1 MPDLRDA
8 FALVQPA
15 DDSTRVKC
23 LLVDDREEN
32 LLALS
37 KVLQSDGVEVV
48 CARSGPA
55 ALDLLLGQEFAL
67 AVLDVQMPE
76 MDGFEL
82 ASLMRGSERTRSI
95 PIIFVTAGAHD
106 QTRIFRGYDTG
117 AVDFL
122 YKPIEPQILRNKAE
136 VFFQLYRQRR
146 QLARELQ
153 RSTDTL
159 RLNEM
164 FMAVLGHDLRNPL
177 NVISMG
183 AQMLDRQAADET
195 AVRRTAARMLGSAQ
209 RMARLID
216 DLLDLARARQ
226 GGGIPLQRTRLNLEA
241 LVQRVAHEHETLFGD
256 RPLEIT
262 SDGSL
267 AGVWDQ
273 DRLAQLLGN
282 LLANALSHGQDAGVR
297 IDVDG
302 TDVETVRLSV
312 TNAGT
317 IPPEVLPYVF
327 NPFSSGN
334 PRRRSEGVGLGL
346 YIVQQIVEAH
356 GGHVSVES
364 ADGTT
369 TFVVVLPRAPLPV
382 GLA

>member
-1 MPDLRDA
+1 MPESRDA
-8 FALVQPA
+8 FALAHPV
-15 DDSTRVKC
+15 DDTTRVKC

-37 KVLQSDGVEVV
+37 RVLTTDAVEVYT
-48 CARSGPA
+48 ARSGPE
-55 ALDLLLGQEFAL
+55 ALDLLLAHEFAL

-82 ASLMRGSERTRSI
+82 ASLMRGSERTRRI

-106 QTRIFRGYDTG
+106 HGRILRGYDTG

-122 YKPIEPQILRNKAE
+122 YKPIDPLILRNKAE
-136 VFFQLYRQRR
+136 VFFQLHRQRL

-164 FMAVLGHDLRNPL
+164 FMAVLSHDLRNPL
-177 NVISMG
+177 NVVSMG
-183 AQMLDRQAADET
+183 AQMLERQCRDEA
-195 AVRRTAARMLGSAQ
+195 AVRRTAARMQNSAQ
-209 RMARLID
+209 RMSRLID

-226 GGGIPLQRTRLNLEA
+226 GGGIPLQRNRLDLET
-241 LVQRVAHEHETLFGD
+241 LVRRVVQEHEPLFGD
-256 RPLEIT
+256 RPLQIT
-262 SDGSL
+262 TDGSL
-267 AGVWDQ
+267 GGVWDP

-282 LLANALSHGQDAGVR
+282 LLANALTHGRDAGVT
-297 IDVDG
+297 IHLDG
-302 TDVETVRLSV
+302 TALEAV
-312 TNAGT
+312 TLAVSNAGT
-317 IPPEVLPYVF
+317 IAPDVLPYVF

-334 PRRRSEGVGLGL
+334 PTGRSSGLGLGL

-356 GGHVSVES
+356 GGDVTVAS
-364 ADGTT
+364 ADDVT
-369 TFVVVLPRAPLPV
+369 TFTVALPRTPLIA

>member
-1 MPDLRDA
+1 MSDA
-8 FALVQPA
+8 RNTFALVQPV

-37 KVLQSDGVEVV
+37 RVLQADGVDVV
-48 CARSGPA
+48 CARSGPE
-55 ALDLLLGQEFAL
+55 ALDLLLGHDFAL

-82 ASLMRGSERTRSI
+82 AGLMRGSERTRRI

-106 QTRIFRGYDTG
+106 QSRIFRGYDTG

-122 YKPIEPQILRNKAE
+122 YKPIDPQILQNKAD
-136 VFFQLYRQRR
+136 VFFQLHRQRQ

-153 RSTDTL
+153 RSTETL

-177 NVISMG
+177 NVLSIG
-183 AQMLDRQAADET
+183 AQMLEKQAGDEE

-209 RMARLID
+209 RMGRLID

-226 GGGIPLQRTRLNLEA
+226 GGGIPLQRSRLNLEA
-241 LVQRVAHEHETLFGD
+241 VVRRVAQEHEPLFGN
-256 RPLEIT
+256 RPLEIRA
-262 SDGSL
+262 DGSL
-267 AGVWDQ
+267 AGVWDH

-282 LLANALSHGQDAGVR
+282 LLSNALTHGRDAAVR

-302 TDVETVRLSV
+302 TDLETVRLSV

-317 IPPEVLPYVF
+317 IPAEVLPYVF
-327 NPFSSGN
+327 NPFSSGDT
-334 PRRRSEGVGLGL
+334 RRRSDGVGLGL

-356 GGHVSVES
+356 GGRVGVVS
-364 ADGTT
+364 ADDAT
-369 TFVVVLPRAPLPV
+369 TFTVVLPRAPLAAA
-382 GLA
+382 LA

>member
-1 MPDLRDA
+1 MPESRDA
-8 FALVQPA
+8 FALAHPL
-15 DDSTRVKC
+15 DESTRVRC

-37 KVLQSDGVEVV
+37 KVLGTDGVEVV
-48 CARSGPA
+48 CARSGPQ
-55 ALDLLLGQEFAL
+55 ALDLLLAQEFAL
-67 AVLDVQMPE
+67 AVVDVQMPD

-82 ASLMRGSERTRSI
+82 ASLMRGSERTRRI

-106 QTRIFRGYDTG
+106 DSRIFRGYDTG

-136 VFFQLYRQRR
+136 VFFQIYRQRQ

-164 FMAVLGHDLRNPL
+164 FMAVVGHDLRNPL

-183 AQMLDRQAADET
+183 AQMLDRQASDEA
-195 AVRRTAARMLGSAQ
+195 AVRRTAARMLSSAQ

-226 GGGIPLQRTRLNLEA
+226 GGGIPLQRSRLNLETVVRRV
-241 LVQRVAHEHETLFGD
+241 VQEHEPLFGD
-256 RPLEIT
+256 RPLKINA
-262 SDGSL
+262 DGSA

-282 LLANALSHGQDAGVR
+282 LLSNALTHGHGAGVQ

-302 TDVETVRLSV
+302 TEVETVRLAV
-312 TNAGT
+312 TNAGE
-317 IPPEVLPYVF
+317 IAPDVLPYVF

-334 PRRRSEGVGLGL
+334 QRSRSDGVGLGL
-346 YIVQQIVEAH
+346 YIVQQMVEAH
-356 GGHVSVES
+356 GGDVRVES
-364 ADGTT
+364 ADGRT
-369 TFVVVLPRAPLPV
+369 TFTVTLPRAPLAA

>member
-8 FALVQPA
+8 FTLAQPL

-37 KVLQSDGVEVV
+37 KVLGADGVEVV
-48 CARSGPA
+48 CARSGA
-55 ALDLLLGQEFAL
+55 HALDLLLTHEFAL
-67 AVLDVQMPE
+67 AVVDVQMPE

-106 QTRIFRGYDTG
+106 ESRIFRGYDTG

-146 QLARELQ
+146 QLTRELQ
-153 RSTDTL
+153 RSTETQ

-164 FMAVLGHDLRNPL
+164 FMAVLAHDLRNPL

-183 AQMLDRQAADET
+183 AQMLDRQASDEA
-195 AVRRTAARMLGSAQ
+195 AVRRTAARMIGSAQ

-226 GGGIPLQRTRLNLEA
+226 GGGIPLQRTRLNLET

-256 RPLEIT
+256 RALEIT

-282 LLANALSHGQDAGVR
+282 LLANALNHGQDAAVR
-297 IDVDG
+297 IVLDG
-302 TDVETVRLSV
+302 TDLETVCVSV

-317 IPPEVLPYVF
+317 IPPDVLPYVF
-327 NPFSSGN
+327 NPFSTGN

-364 ADGTT
+364 GDGTT
-369 TFVVVLPRAPLPV
+369 TFRIVLPRAPLAV

>member
-8 FALVQPA
+8 FTLAQPL

-37 KVLQSDGVEVV
+37 KVLGADGVEVV
-48 CARSGPA
+48 CARSGA
-55 ALDLLLGQEFAL
+55 HALDLLLTHEFAL
-67 AVLDVQMPE
+67 AVVDVQMPE

-106 QTRIFRGYDTG
+106 ESRIFRGYDTG

-146 QLARELQ
+146 QLTRELQ
-153 RSTDTL
+153 RSTETQ

-164 FMAVLGHDLRNPL
+164 FMAVLAHDLRNPL

-183 AQMLDRQAADET
+183 AQMLDRQAADEA
-195 AVRRTAARMLGSAQ
+195 AVRRTAARMIGSAQ

-226 GGGIPLQRTRLNLEA
+226 GGGIPLQRTRLNLET

-256 RPLEIT
+256 RALEIT

-282 LLANALSHGQDAGVR
+282 LLANALNHGQDAAVR
-297 IDVDG
+297 IVLDG
-302 TDVETVRLSV
+302 TDLETVCVSV

-317 IPPEVLPYVF
+317 IPPDVLPYVF
-327 NPFSSGN
+327 NPFSTGN

-364 ADGTT
+364 GDGTT
-369 TFVVVLPRAPLPV
+369 TFRIVLPRAPLAV